1 MECCNNTNE
10 NNEKLTIRS
19 KEDKK
24 NIEVRINKII
34 GQLNAIKKMVE
45 ENKYCEDI
53 LVQLSASK
61 NAIKSLSLNI
71 LNNHL
76 NICIKSHLDSQ
87 ETVEELMRL
96 FKTFT
101 KDQ

>member
-1 MECCNNTNE
+1 MECCTY
-10 NNEKLTIRS
+10 KQTIRN

-24 NIEVRINKII
+24 AIESRLNKII
-34 GQLNAIKKMVE
+34 GQLNGIKKMVE

-53 LVQLSASK
+53 LIQLAASK
-61 NAIKSLSLNI
+61 NAIKSLSLFI

-76 NICIKSHLDSQ
+76 NTCIKEHVDQ
-87 ETVEELMRL
+87 DDTVEELIRL

-101 KDQ
+101 KD